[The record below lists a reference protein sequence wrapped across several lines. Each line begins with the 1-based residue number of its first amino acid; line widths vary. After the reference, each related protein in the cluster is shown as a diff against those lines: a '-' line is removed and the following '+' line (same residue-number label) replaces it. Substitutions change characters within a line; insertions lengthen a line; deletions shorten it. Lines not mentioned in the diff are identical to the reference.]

1 MRISDW
7 SSDVCSSDRALP
19 RLDVVDESAAASR
32 FGERCFSPV
41 PELVGSCLLDRACRV
56 RHLVVGKA
64 ELAIDEVKKRCE
76 ASQFTCHL
84 IRRAKDIGV
93 VYLKP
98 VDAYDAVYLPRRL
111 RAMACYSFEER

>member
-41 PELVGSCLLDRACRV
+41 PELVGSCPLDRACRE

-64 ELAIDEVKKRCE
+64 ELAVDEGKKRCE
-76 ASQFTCHL
+76 ALHFTCHIL
-84 IRRAKDIGV
+84 RPAKDMGV
-93 VYLKP
+93 VLLKP
-98 VDAYDAVYLPRRL
+98 AGA
-111 RAMACYSFEER
+111 